1 MVAVIGDIHGCFNTL
16 KILVEET
23 RKKYPD
29 ISLYCV
35 GDLVD
40 RGNFSYEV
48 IEYIIAESIKFTP
61 GNHDYM
67 FYHFVHEPFSGMGT
81 AWLYNGYETTMS
93 SYNDRYEKI
102 NEHLEMIKSA
112 PLYYN
117 LDDCFICH
125 AGISVFLK
133 RKFAQNVLEDIEKF
147 DKVILEEMETDEG
160 ILWTRNKLL
169 DLGKLQVVGHTRKNE
184 VEFNK
189 ENNTAYIDTSV
200 YTHNKLTAI
209 IVEKNRIIDTIS
221 AQTVPDDLPTRI

>member
-1 MVAVIGDIHGCFNTL
+1 MVAVIGDIHGCFKTL
-16 KILVEET
+16 IKLVEKI
-23 RKKYPD
+23 RDKYPS
-29 ISLYCV
+29 IELYCV

-48 IEYIIAESIKFTP
+48 IEFIQAEKIKFTP

-81 AWLYNGYETTMS
+81 AWLYNGYESTMR

-102 NEHLEMIKSA
+102 NVHLEIIKNA

-125 AGISVFLK
+125 AGISAELK
-133 RKFAQNVLEDIEKF
+133 KKFSANVLDNMEKF
-147 DKVILEEMETDEG
+147 DKVIIEELETDDG

-169 DLGKLQVVGHTRKNE
+169 DIGKLQIVGHTRKNDIE
-184 VEFNK
+184 YNEDNH
-189 ENNTAYIDTSV
+189 TAYIDTSA
-200 YTHNKLTAI
+200 YTNHKLSAV
-209 IVEKNRIIDTIS
+209 IVEKNQILETLSVRTESEDVS
-221 AQTVPDDLPTRI
+221 VQY

>member
-16 KILVEET
+16 KKLVEDI
-23 RKKYPD
+23 KNKYPD
-29 ISLYCV
+29 TSIYCV

-48 IEYIIAESIKFTP
+48 IEYIKAEEIKFTP

-67 FYHFVHEPFSGMGT
+67 FYYFVHEPFSGMGT
-81 AWLYNGYETTMS
+81 AWLYNGYESTMQ

-102 NEHLEMIKSA
+102 NEHLELIKTA

-133 RKFAQNVLEDIEKF
+133 RKLSKNILDDMEKF
-147 DKVILEEMETDEG
+147 DKVILEELETDEG
-160 ILWTRNKLL
+160 ILWTRNELL
-169 DLGKLQVVGHTRKNE
+169 DLGKLQIIGHTRKNE
-184 VEFNK
+184 VEYNK

-209 IVEKNRIIDTIS
+209 IVEKSQILDTIS
-221 AQTVPDDLPTRI
+221 VPTISEDLPVKL

>member
-16 KILVEET
+16 KKLVGEI
-23 RKKYPD
+23 RNKYPG
-29 ISLYCV
+29 ILLYCV

-48 IEYIIAESIKFTP
+48 IEYVVAENIKFTP

-67 FYHFVHEPFSGMGT
+67 FYYFVHEPFSGMGT
-81 AWLYNGYETTMS
+81 AWLYNGYESTMQ

-102 NEHLEMIKSA
+102 NEHLELIKTA

-133 RKFAQNVLEDIEKF
+133 RKLSKNILDDMEKF
-147 DKVILEEMETDEG
+147 DKVILEELETDEG
-160 ILWTRNKLL
+160 ILWTRNELL
-169 DLGKLQVVGHTRKNE
+169 DLGKLQIIGHTRKNE
-184 VEFNK
+184 VEYNK

-209 IVEKNRIIDTIS
+209 IVEKSQILDTIS
-221 AQTVPDDLPTRI
+221 VPTISEDLPVKL

>member
-16 KILVEET
+16 KKLVENV
-23 RKKYPD
+23 RSKYPD
-29 ISLYCV
+29 VPLYSV

-48 IEYIIAESIKFTP
+48 IEYIVAEGIKFTP

-67 FYHFVHEPFSGMGT
+67 FYYFVNQPFSGMGT
-81 AWLYNGYETTMS
+81 AWLYNGYETTMN
-93 SYNDRYEKI
+93 SYNERYDKI
-102 NEHLEMIKSA
+102 NEHLEVIKNA

-117 LDDCFICH
+117 LNECFICH

-133 RKFAQNVLEDIEKF
+133 RKFSHDVLDDIGKF
-147 DKVILEEMETDEG
+147 DKVILEELETDEG
-160 ILWTRNKLL
+160 ILWTRNFLL
-169 DLGKLQVVGHTRKNE
+169 DLGKLQIVGHTRKNE
-184 VEFNK
+184 VEYNK

-209 IVEKNRIIDTIS
+209 IVKDNEIVDTIS
-221 AQTVPDDLPTRI
+221 VPTISDDLPTRL